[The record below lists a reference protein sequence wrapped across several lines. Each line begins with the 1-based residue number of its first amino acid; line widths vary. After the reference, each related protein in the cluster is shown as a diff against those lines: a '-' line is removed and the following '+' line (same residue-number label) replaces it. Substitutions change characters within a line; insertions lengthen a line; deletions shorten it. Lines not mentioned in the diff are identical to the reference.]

1 MIRLL
6 RSYRSIPP
14 VIGIRRLALVVVGL
28 LFATIMT
35 GCSASSGTSS
45 TQECPASTLAA
56 EAYVDATGSALSEQ
70 NKTLHLDAI
79 DHVIDRVATCSG
91 TLSVEAFGSSSG
103 QTVPIYSGS
112 LSVEAP
118 TENAERRKAEKL
130 ADEVSGEIR
139 GHYDEAIGRVHASS
153 TDVVGLLRL
162 IKEAQT
168 QRPDAVHE
176 VLILTDGFTNVS
188 VDPSSVSSTEDAQGL
203 ADSLNVP
210 DLSGVTLRIIGVGR
224 SSTEVPSAV
233 IERVTAFWERL
244 CERTG
249 ASCTVATNWQ
259 G

>member
-1 MIRLL
+1 MITTTLARSSSRHRGSTLVAVLL
-6 RSYRSIPP
+6 T
-14 VIGIRRLALVVVGL
+14 LA
-28 LFATIMT
+28 FSATACSGSGASGTVTTCPTAEI
-35 GCSASSGTSS
+35 SASV
-45 TQECPASTLAA
+45 
-56 EAYVDATGSALSEQ
+56 YVDATGSALSEQ
-70 NKTLHLDAI
+70 NKALNLEAI
-79 DHVIDRVATCSG
+79 DRVAHRVATCSG

-130 ADEVSGEIR
+130 AGEVSSEIR
-139 GHYDEAIGRVHASS
+139 GHYDEAISRVNASS

>member
-1 MIRLL
+1 MTPSTLRRFAAATTAVLL
-6 RSYRSIPP
+6 SLS
-14 VIGIRRLALVVVGL
+14 ALS
-28 LFATIMT
+28 A
-35 GCSASSGTSS
+35 CSAPGGQLDTDRNMAASCPTTALASSI
-45 TQECPASTLAA
+45 
-56 EAYVDATGSALSEQ
+56 YVDATGSAFSEQ
-70 NKTLHLDAI
+70 NKALHLDAI
-79 DHVIDRVATCSG
+79 DRVVVRTATCG
-91 TLSVEAFGSSSG
+91 GLLSVQAFGSSSG

-118 TENAERRKAEKL
+118 TEKAERRKAEKL
-130 ADEVSGEIR
+130 ADEVSSEIR

-168 QRPDAVHE
+168 QRPDAAHE
-176 VLILTDGFTNVS
+176 DLILTDGFTNVS
-188 VDPSSVSSTEDAQGL
+188 VDPSSVSSTEDAQAL
-203 ADSLNVP
+203 AYSLNVP